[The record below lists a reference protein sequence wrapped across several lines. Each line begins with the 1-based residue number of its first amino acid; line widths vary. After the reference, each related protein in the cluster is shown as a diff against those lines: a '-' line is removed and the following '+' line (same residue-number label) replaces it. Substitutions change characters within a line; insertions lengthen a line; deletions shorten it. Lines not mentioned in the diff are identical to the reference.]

1 MQLNFLFNGF
11 ILSYYMR
18 EKLDFKYW
26 KLKSLNLSSIFF
38 SGYRIQYPYQY
49 ARLTVSGIERL
60 CRKTCSD

>member
-38 SGYRIQYPYQY
+38 LATEYNIHTNMPG
-49 ARLTVSGIERL
+49 
-60 CRKTCSD
+60 